1 MNNDVP
7 FVFESIFKEEFH
19 NYILGKKAQGLQ
31 FHRTKCLRIKKM
43 DVFFKALDLQKKQIN
58 SNIVDMWLKK
68 APTIKAKTKYFLD
81 ILGFCKY
88 LNALG
93 YKNIIIPNYVDYHI
107 SYSKDFIPYIF
118 SSDEINI
125 IFKMARNNIL
135 KFNDK
140 LNYKTFY
147 TLISL
152 YYTCGLRCSEALN
165 IKYKDYNFKTKELT
179 ILGKNNVARLIPLN
193 ESVSNVLESYI
204 NKNEYLNSDSFIFL
218 NSKYKHYSW
227 SSLYY
232 MLKEVLKQANIP
244 KTYQGKSQRIHD
256 FRHTFAVNALKQM
269 QQKGF
274 DLYTSLNVLST
285 FLGHNSI
292 IETEYYLRLLPQ
304 NDKEIFDKTNN
315 YSKKIYKEKMVFYE
329 SES

>member
-1 MNNDVP
+1 
-7 FVFESIFKEEFH
+7 
-19 NYILGKKAQGLQ
+19 
-31 FHRTKCLRIKKM
+31 
-43 DVFFKALDLQKKQIN
+43 
-58 SNIVDMWLKK
+58 MWLKK

-88 LNALG
+88 LNILG

-107 SYSKDFIPYIF
+107 NYSRDFIPYIF
-118 SSDEINI
+118 SKDEINI
-125 IFKMARNNIL
+125 IFRIAKDNIL
-135 KFNDK
+135 KFSNNLK
-140 LNYKTFY
+140 YKTFY

-193 ESVSNVLESYI
+193 ESVSNVLELYI
-204 NKNEYLNSDSFIFL
+204 NNNEYVNSDSFIFL
-218 NSKYKHYSW
+218 NNKYKHYSHDN
-227 SSLYY
+227 LYY
-232 MLKEVLKQANIP
+232 MLKGVLKQANIS

-285 FLGHNSI
+285 YLGHNSI
-292 IETEYYLRLLPQ
+292 IETEYYLHLLPQ

-329 SES
+329 KES

>member
-1 MNNDVP
+1 
-7 FVFESIFKEEFH
+7 
-19 NYILGKKAQGLQ
+19 
-31 FHRTKCLRIKKM
+31 M
-43 DVFFKALDLQKKQIN
+43 DIFFKDLNLQKKQIN
-58 SNIVDMWLKK
+58 SNIIDEWLKIS
-68 APTIKAKTKYFLD
+68 PTIKAKTKYFLD

-93 YKNIIIPNYVDYHI
+93 YKNIIIPNYYDYHI

-125 IFKMARNNIL
+125 IFKMAKNNIL

-204 NKNEYLNSDSFIFL
+204 NKNEYLNSDSFIFFCHFL
-218 NSKYKHYSW
+218 P
-227 SSLYY
+227 SL
-232 MLKEVLKQANIP
+232 
-244 KTYQGKSQRIHD
+244 
-256 FRHTFAVNALKQM
+256 
-269 QQKGF
+269 
-274 DLYTSLNVLST
+274 
-285 FLGHNSI
+285 
-292 IETEYYLRLLPQ
+292 
-304 NDKEIFDKTNN
+304 
-315 YSKKIYKEKMVFYE
+315 
-329 SES
+329 